1 MNRVEDKVGFLIYR
15 WTNIIA
21 LLTDIQRSRKETD
34 RVSKTSPDCSCSYL
48 TVILNESMIY

>member
-21 LLTDIQRSRKETD
+21 LLIDIQRSRTETD
-34 RVSKTSPDCSCSYL
+34 RISK
-48 TVILNESMIY
+48 NKF